1 MNSLILCLAQEA
13 AAPAGPKGG
22 GMMMIAYFAIIIAI
36 FYFMMIRPQQRR
48 EKERRSMIDQ
58 LVAGQR
64 VLFAGGLIGT
74 ITEAKQATFI
84 IQIAPNTHIEV
95 ARGAILRVIK
105 DGETPVMDDQ
115 KA

>member
-1 MNSLILCLAQEA
+1 MFSLMLCLAQEA
-13 AAPAGPKGG
+13 APAAPKGG
-22 GMMMIAYFAIIIAI
+22 SMMMIAYFAVIIAI

-48 EKERRSMIDQ
+48 EKERRAMIEQ

-74 ITEAKQATFI
+74 ITEAKASTFM
-84 IQIAPNTHIEV
+84 IQIAPNTHVEV
-95 ARGAILRVIK
+95 ARAAVVRVIR
-105 DGETPVMDDQ
+105 DGETPVLDDQ